1 MAEWLKA
8 HAWKACKGETLSWVR
23 IPFSPPLTNFY
34 MIKRFINRNSIFYK
48 PYLFF
53 RIFWLEKFFLK
64 KKSYSQCGEDIFIL
78 EFFKDK
84 ISKGIYL
91 DIGAFNPIKFN
102 NTYLLHKKGW
112 KGTNIDLNQTS
123 IDLFNILRP
132 NDENICAAISDK
144 VEKVEVYIENLF
156 SPLNTISPDRFKLF
170 DNDKLKG
177 KTYFIETKMINNLI
191 NHKFD
196 FLNIDIE
203 GLDIKVLKSIN
214 LKFYNPKLIC
224 IEILNS
230 KNEIEL
236 SDYLM
241 GHGYYFEK
249 KMGPSYFFSKNS

>member
-1 MAEWLKA
+1 
-8 HAWKACKGETLSWVR
+8 
-23 IPFSPPLTNFY
+23 
-34 MIKRFINRNSIFYK
+34 MIKKYINRNNIFYK

-53 RIFWLEKFFLK
+53 RILWLEKFFLK

-78 EFFKDK
+78 KFFKDK
-84 ISKGIYL
+84 VTKGTYL

-132 NDENICAAISDK
+132 NDKNICAAISNK

-156 SPLNTISPDRFKLF
+156 SPLNTISPDHIKLF
-170 DNDKLKG
+170 NNNKLKK
-177 KTYFIETKMINNLI
+177 KTYNIETKIINSLI

-214 LKFYNPKLIC
+214 LKFYNPRLIC
-224 IEILNS
+224 IEVLNS
-230 KNEIEL
+230 KNETEL

-241 GHGYYFEK
+241 KYGYYFVK
-249 KMGPSYFFSKNS
+249 KMGPSYFFSNNS

>member
-1 MAEWLKA
+1 
-8 HAWKACKGETLSWVR
+8 
-23 IPFSPPLTNFY
+23 
-34 MIKRFINRNSIFYK
+34 MIKKYINRNNIFYK

-53 RIFWLEKFFLK
+53 RILWLEKFFLK

-78 EFFKDK
+78 KFFKDK
-84 ISKGIYL
+84 ITKGTYL

-132 NDENICAAISDK
+132 NDKNICAAISNK

-156 SPLNTISPDRFKLF
+156 SPLNTISPDHIKLI
-170 DNDKLKG
+170 NNNKLKK
-177 KTYFIETKMINNLI
+177 KTYNIETKIINSLI

-214 LKFYNPKLIC
+214 LKFYNPRLIC
-224 IEILNS
+224 IEVLNS
-230 KNEIEL
+230 KNETEL

-241 GHGYYFEK
+241 KYGYYFVK
-249 KMGPSYFFSKNS
+249 KMGPSYFFSNNS

>member
-1 MAEWLKA
+1 M
-8 HAWKACKGETLSWVR
+8 GSNPILSA
-23 IPFSPPLTNFY
+23 IKNFD
-34 MIKRFINRNSIFYK
+34 MIKKYINRNSIFYR
-48 PYLFF
+48 PYLLF
-53 RIFWLEKFFLK
+53 RIFWLEKIFLK

-84 ISKGIYL
+84 IAKGIYL

-112 KGTNIDLNQTS
+112 KGINVDLNQTS

-132 NDENICAAISDK
+132 NDKNICAAISDK

-156 SPLNTISPDRFKLF
+156 SPLNTISPDHLKLF
-170 DNDKLKG
+170 DNDRLKK
-177 KTYFIETKMINNLI
+177 KTYYIETKMINDLI

-214 LKFYNPKLIC
+214 LKFYNPRLIC
-224 IEILNS
+224 IEILNP

-241 GHGYYFEK
+241 KYGYYFQK

>member
-23 IPFSPPLTNFY
+23 IPFSPPFKNFD
-34 MIKRFINRNSIFYK
+34 MIKKYINRNNIFYK

-53 RIFWLEKFFLK
+53 RILWLEKFFLK

-78 EFFKDK
+78 KFFKDK
-84 ISKGIYL
+84 VTKGTYL

-132 NDENICAAISDK
+132 NDKNICAAISNK

-156 SPLNTISPDRFKLF
+156 SPLNTISPDHIKLF
-170 DNDKLKG
+170 NNNKLKK
-177 KTYFIETKMINNLI
+177 KTYNIETKIINSLI

-214 LKFYNPKLIC
+214 LKFYNPRLIC
-224 IEILNS
+224 IEVLNS
-230 KNEIEL
+230 KNETEL

-241 GHGYYFEK
+241 KYGYYFVK
-249 KMGPSYFFSKNS
+249 KMGPSYFFSNNS